1 MTRRGKLTA
10 GVLFHQDNAPAHK
23 STLAMA
29 AIRECGFQL
38 IEHPPYSPDLAPS
51 DYYLFLK
58 MKKELSGHHFRTDDD
73 VIQAVNHFLD
83 TQDADFYKDGIRMLH
98 DRWTKCVNL
107 RGDYVEK

>member
-1 MTRRGKLTA
+1 
-10 GVLFHQDNAPAHK
+10 
-23 STLAMA
+23 
-29 AIRECGFQL
+29 
-38 IEHPPYSPDLAPS
+38 
-51 DYYLFLK
+51 
-58 MKKELSGHHFRTDDD
+58 MKKELSGCHFRTDDD